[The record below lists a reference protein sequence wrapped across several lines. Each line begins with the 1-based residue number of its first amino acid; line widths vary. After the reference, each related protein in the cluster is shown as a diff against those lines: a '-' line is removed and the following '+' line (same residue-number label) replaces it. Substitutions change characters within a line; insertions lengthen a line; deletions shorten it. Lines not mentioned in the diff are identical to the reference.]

1 MKERQL
7 DISIGEGKNLFRPLK
22 PIRIGTSGYNPT
34 KSAFRTVSTQCV
46 RDLKP
51 KHFSGKKDLE
61 NNVENHGISA
71 TGYTNY
77 NVASLD
83 TNKTTGADNFN
94 NKYNKADLAIV
105 SDILSDTDLTIAK
118 DQCNIRNTGVAR
130 PDHCFTDKAQIGVI
144 EDCVLLDGISDS
156 DKNLVQS
163 TTRKD
168 DVDLKRFSHARD
180 TNASYVLCGRN
191 SMEEEK
197 KEEHNSCD
205 SSKQEQETSISVGH
219 QDSSDM
225 KQEGFRTMAEDNQV
239 IFNRSGNESAG
250 DLIMGKPCINTST
263 ENCKDK
269 SDGSDSSELLNDNS
283 TCQLTNQT
291 LSSKTL
297 SSGNPSLERDS
308 KLRVSVFDH
317 RIIPKRFTNGRI
329 NLNRIIDNGGSDIE
343 GEECNS
349 QTCYNDN
356 EIKNGKRKGL
366 QLSYAQLKRRNNLSS
381 DSSKDSSPDMDKGSF
396 RTQFDVLLR
405 SLIGDVND
413 MQVDSSPMTI
423 SSGYESDYIQTK
435 EADIDDIFKKN
446 KESRDNVI
454 KVNVNTKKQEDNPTD
469 YFSMSEKS
477 ELSPPARLGII
488 NTETK
493 PTHGLRTA
501 FSSMPCFPT
510 PQDTDLVQKPK
521 SKEAPVLRSMSQDN
535 DSNEFSYAQRHNY
548 KLTKVTRSMYEIIH
562 DLQNGEKA
570 PSDNRRRSRKG
581 RRGVQEGSANTDGNT
596 SAKEIKSRGRLQ
608 STELL
613 SNNNVDTSSLN
624 RNKPNISG
632 SVVRCVRRP
641 LANDSSFQPVPRMPP
656 RGEGNQRAGSS
667 SGNNNSDK
675 VQNDLR
681 NLLCSTSDVPLSSGD
696 NNTHFEQ
703 FNGFSRM
710 DNKQDSFKAVIAN
723 NSENRFIQSDFSI
736 NHDPNIIG
744 QDGQRRLTLNEQFIH
759 RPKPDEHV
767 YETIPGDEKLYEE
780 WKRMRATS
788 TVPKIR
794 RFTTVPDLP
803 GTFVPKE
810 PPALPERRYL
820 NSSSSVSKDS
830 ENQNYI
836 FMGDINSNIVP
847 KPNSER
853 SDSGYAS
860 VASDKMLD
868 SRTLQCNSHPLHVEP
883 VIHHR
888 YRSDEASDGYCSIDN
903 ISLCPETLASS
914 LSYPGYPTSSL
925 DRRLPPTSNRFP
937 LPRNNRNDYFTNP
950 VLSRH
955 SNSRHSNSS
964 FSRFDN
970 GAELSSRPSRFAT
983 RFFDNWKLDGSDSDQ
998 TMSSAF
1004 DRDTG
1009 KQVVQGTYV

>member
-1 MKERQL
+1 ME
-7 DISIGEGKNLFRPLK
+7 EGKQN
-22 PIRIGTSGYNPT
+22 
-34 KSAFRTVSTQCV
+34 
-46 RDLKP
+46 
-51 KHFSGKKDLE
+51 
-61 NNVENHGISA
+61 
-71 TGYTNY
+71 
-77 NVASLD
+77 
-83 TNKTTGADNFN
+83 DN
-94 NKYNKADLAIV
+94 
-105 SDILSDTDLTIAK
+105 
-118 DQCNIRNTGVAR
+118 
-130 PDHCFTDKAQIGVI
+130 
-144 EDCVLLDGISDS
+144 
-156 DKNLVQS
+156 
-163 TTRKD
+163 
-168 DVDLKRFSHARD
+168 
-180 TNASYVLCGRN
+180 
-191 SMEEEK
+191 
-197 KEEHNSCD
+197 NSCD
-205 SSKQEQETSISVGH
+205 YLKQERITNISVGH

-225 KQEGFRTMAEDNQV
+225 KQEGFRTMTEDNQV
-239 IFNRSGNESAG
+239 ILNRNGNESAG

-263 ENCKDK
+263 ENCEDK
-269 SDGSDSSELLNDNS
+269 SDSSDSGELLNDNS
-283 TCQLTNQT
+283 TCQLANHANQT
-291 LSSKTL
+291 LSTKTL
-297 SSGNPSLERDS
+297 SSVNPSLERDS

-349 QTCYNDN
+349 QTCYNEN

-381 DSSKDSSPDMDKGSF
+381 DSSKDSSPDMDKASF

-446 KESRDNVI
+446 KENKENVI
-454 KVNVNTKKQEDNPTD
+454 KVNVNAKKKDDAPTD

-477 ELSPPARLGII
+477 EISPPVRLGNVNI
-488 NTETK
+488 ETRQ
-493 PTHGLRTA
+493 THGLRSA

-510 PQDTDLVQKPK
+510 QKDSDLVQKPK

-562 DLQNGEKA
+562 DLQTGEKA
-570 PSDNRRRSRKG
+570 LPDNRRRSRKG
-581 RRGVQEGSANTDGNT
+581 RRGGQEGSANTDGNT

-613 SNNNVDTSSLN
+613 SSNNVDTSSLN
-624 RNKPNISG
+624 RNQKPNISG

-641 LANDSSFQPVPRMPP
+641 LVNDSSFQPVPRMPP
-656 RGEGNQRAGSS
+656 RGEGNQRVGST
-667 SGNNNSDK
+667 SGLNNSDK

-696 NNTHFEQ
+696 NNTHFEP
-703 FNGFSRM
+703 FKGFSRM
-710 DNKQDSFKAVIAN
+710 DNKQDDFKGVIAN
-723 NSENRFIQSDFSI
+723 NSDNRFIQSNFSI

-744 QDGQRRLTLNEQFIH
+744 QDAQRRLTLNEQFNH

-780 WKRMRATS
+780 WKRLRATS

-820 NSSSSVSKDS
+820 NTSSSVSKDS
-830 ENQNYI
+830 EKQNYI

-847 KPNSER
+847 KSNSER

-868 SRTLQCNSHPLHVEP
+868 SRTLHHCNAYPLHVEP
-883 VIHHR
+883 VTHHR

-903 ISLCPETLASS
+903 ISLCPEPLSSS

-925 DRRLPPTSNRFP
+925 DRRLPPTSNRLP
-937 LPRNNRNDYFTNP
+937 LPRNNRNDNFTNP

-964 FSRFDN
+964 FSRFKN
-970 GAELSSRPSRFAT
+970 GADVTSRQSRFDT
-983 RFFDNWKLDGSDSDQ
+983 RFFDNWKSDGSDSDQ
-998 TMSSAF
+998 TLMSSAF